1 MKKKIF
7 YLFQSVI
14 VYFFYFFS
22 KIIGLKLSRIF
33 FSLIFRTIGNLFKSK
48 KIILDNLNRIK
59 PGINK
64 FDKELIINKMW
75 SNYGKTFI
83 EYVYLSSFKKK
94 SNHIII
100 KNREAIDEILKKNKP
115 VVFVSGHFANY
126 ELMSME
132 LTRANIRL
140 ATIYRP
146 LNNMFLNPF
155 MEYLRKT
162 YVCKSQIKKGLNG
175 VKESLKYMKKGYSVA
190 LMVDQRVSEGP
201 RINFFNGEAHTTT
214 LPAQL
219 SSRFECDIVP
229 IYISRNKDDKFEME
243 VLEPIHVLENE
254 KKNKEL
260 ITKKVNK
267 TIEKLILRD
276 PSQWILT
283 HNRWK

>member
-14 VYFFYFFS
+14 IYFFYFFS

-48 KIILDNLNRIK
+48 KIILDNLNKIK
-59 PGINK
+59 PGMNK
-64 FDKELIINKMW
+64 LDKELIISKMW

-115 VVFVSGHFANY
+115 VVFISGHFANY

-162 YVCKSQIKKGLNG
+162 YVCENQIKKGLNG

-260 ITKKVNK
+260 IMKKVNK